1 VETEGKG
8 QKIPLEGGGFIH
20 SGALHYII
28 PLFPPFSLK
37 TQKYSSNL
45 VSENL
50 MFSYKELF

>member
-28 PLFPPFSLK
+28 PLFPLFSLK